1 MSGPK
6 VDTAAIRQQE
16 LLRLMTARQ
25 QRCSLA
31 ENIQKSIHETDNCL
45 GRDFEM
51 LMKQEQFQESGK
63 QMIELQETCKKE
75 LQKLLRQVKNGNEL
89 LDIEEIQQKH
99 NLIMQQFRK
108 EIQGG
113 RKRADIVRNTHD
125 FALFQRESQ
134 QLEKARQNV
143 IRRMSEQ
150 SATDIQTI
158 STQEV
163 QQQYQAFSEEITRF
177 LTREPMTGTHK
188 NTMLLLVHD
197 LEELEKSDISPDEKS
212 RKMQRLYKEYTDIS
226 AHIRNEMEY
235 MSAGY
240 EEYCQAYFDAEMPLK
255 EITEFSSLEEIQTAT
270 EQAKQS
276 AVAQVSREYIRR
288 QIDEVMSKHGYQV
301 VSSEQLEETDNH
313 QVLYGVGDDTAIHVF
328 VSDEQQ
334 VTMRVVGIG
343 FDDTISEEEDEK
355 LFQKQCA
362 FCQMHP
368 EITEE
373 LALRGVILQTKKHM
387 PPDKRFNKKIRTRS
401 GTEER
406 SSSRAKKQQKRQG
419 LKTMRKEN

>member
-1 MSGPK
+1 
-6 VDTAAIRQQE
+6 
-16 LLRLMTARQ
+16 
-25 QRCSLA
+25 
-31 ENIQKSIHETDNCL
+31 
-45 GRDFEM
+45 M

-212 RKMQRLYKEYTDIS
+212 RKLQRLYKEYTDIP

-240 EEYCQAYFDAEMPLK
+240 EEYCQAYFDAETPLK
-255 EITEFSSLEEIQTAT
+255 EITEFSSL
-270 EQAKQS
+270 
-276 AVAQVSREYIRR
+276 
-288 QIDEVMSKHGYQV
+288 
-301 VSSEQLEETDNH
+301 
-313 QVLYGVGDDTAIHVF
+313 
-328 VSDEQQ
+328 
-334 VTMRVVGIG
+334 
-343 FDDTISEEEDEK
+343 
-355 LFQKQCA
+355 
-362 FCQMHP
+362 
-368 EITEE
+368 
-373 LALRGVILQTKKHM
+373 
-387 PPDKRFNKKIRTRS
+387 
-401 GTEER
+401 
-406 SSSRAKKQQKRQG
+406 
-419 LKTMRKEN
+419 